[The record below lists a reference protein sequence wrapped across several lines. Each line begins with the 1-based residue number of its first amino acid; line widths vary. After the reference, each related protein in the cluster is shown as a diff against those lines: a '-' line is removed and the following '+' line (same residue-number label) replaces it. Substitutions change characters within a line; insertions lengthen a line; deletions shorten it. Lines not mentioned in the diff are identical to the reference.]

1 VPTQRIGQRLPRSL
15 LAACTPLLLL
25 GGWTLTAQAADG
37 GIAADAPH
45 GLSVTVYR
53 APQRESGSIELDD
66 LEGFALITETRT
78 VHLPAGVTRLRF
90 EGVADGIEPESAI
103 ISGLPDGVIEKNR
116 DARILSPAALFEA
129 AVGKPVE
136 LRRTNPKTGKMERLM
151 GTVLADA
158 AGVVFES
165 DQGIEAL
172 RCSGLPETFSFEP
185 PADLSAKPTLSVLVK
200 SETALTREVTLS
212 YLATGFDWAATYSA
226 TLSPDETSMAL
237 GAWVTLANSNGSGFP
252 QANTQ
257 VVAGRLNRESGEVQP
272 MAMGRDPIAQCWP
285 RGSTSDQPPGM
296 MLFNRDRQFK
306 KSVMAPAAAM
316 ARMDDS
322 LQEVVVTG
330 SRVQQEQ
337 LGDLKLY
344 RVPDRT
350 TVAARQLKQVRLMD
364 RERIPVSSVYGFEVS
379 SDDDAEDPQPAHRL
393 LRTQNTLAN
402 HLGLPL
408 PSGSVDVYAQRD
420 SGALLQHESKLKD
433 LAIDQEV
440 EIDMGSVP
448 DVEVQVQDASIW
460 ADSAHAKWVPW
471 LPGIKLRSV
480 NQAIWLM
487 VTISNALPHRIDF
500 ELQQYLDAGATV
512 VRADH
517 AISRKNGRP
526 MFRLKVPAQGSI
538 TVHYQLA
545 ETEDQAVRSP

>member
-1 VPTQRIGQRLPRSL
+1 MSMLRIGRKLPLRLLGACVPL
-15 LAACTPLLLL
+15 LAL
-25 GGWTLTAQAADG
+25 GGLPLFARAAEVA
-37 GIAADAPH
+37 IAADAPH

-53 APQRESGSIELDD
+53 APQRESGSIELND

-90 EGVADGIEPESAI
+90 EGVADGIEPVSAI

-116 DARILSPAALFEA
+116 DARILSPAALFES
-129 AVGKPVE
+129 AVGKQVE
-136 LRRTNPKTGKMERLM
+136 LRRTNRKTGKVERLV
-151 GTVLADA
+151 GTVLSDA
-158 AGVVFES
+158 RGVTFQS
-165 DQGIEAL
+165 AQGIEAL

-200 SETALTREVTLS
+200 SETALSREVTLS

-226 TLSPDETSMAL
+226 TLSPDETSMDL

-257 VVAGRLNRESGEVQP
+257 VVAGRLNRESGEVEP
-272 MAMGRDPIAQCWP
+272 MAMGGYPIAQCWP

-296 MLFNRDRQFK
+296 MMFNRDRQFK

-316 ARMDDS
+316 ARMDDGV
-322 LQEVVVTG
+322 QEVVVTG
-330 SRVQQEQ
+330 SKVQQEQ

-344 RVPDRT
+344 RIPDRT
-350 TVAARQLKQVRLMD
+350 TVAARQSKQVRLMD
-364 RERIPVSSVYGFEVS
+364 RERIPVSTVYAFEVS
-379 SDDDAEDPQPAHRL
+379 SDDDAGDAQPAHRL

-408 PSGSVDVYAQRD
+408 PSGSVDVYGQRD
-420 SGALLQHESKLKD
+420 GGALLQHESKLKD

-440 EIDMGSVP
+440 EIDMGTVP
-448 DVEVQVQDASIW
+448 DVEVQVEDASVW
-460 ADSAHAKWVPW
+460 ADTAHAKQVPW

-480 NQAIWLM
+480 NGAIWVM
-487 VTISNALPHRIDF
+487 VTISNALPHPIDF
-500 ELQQYLDAGATV
+500 ELQQYLDEGAAM

-526 MFRLKVPAQGSI
+526 LFRLKVPAQSSI

-545 ETEDQAVRSP
+545 DTEDQVIRSP

>member
-1 VPTQRIGQRLPRSL
+1 MLRIGHKLPHRL
-15 LAACTPLLLL
+15 LAVWAPLLALAGL
-25 GGWTLTAQAADG
+25 PQAARAAEG

-45 GLSVTVYR
+45 ALSVTVYR

-129 AVGKPVE
+129 AVGKQVE
-136 LRRTNPKTGKMERLM
+136 LRRTIRKTGRMERLV
-151 GTVLADA
+151 GTVLSDA
-158 AGVVFES
+158 NGVTFQS
-165 DQGIEAL
+165 AQGIEAL

-185 PADLSAKPTLSVLVK
+185 IADLSAKPTLSVLVK

-226 TLSPDETSMAL
+226 TLSPDETSMDL
-237 GAWVTLANSNGSGFP
+237 GAWVTLANSNGTGFS
-252 QANTQ
+252 QAHTQ
-257 VVAGRLNRESGEVQP
+257 VVAGRLNRESDEVEP
-272 MAMGRDPIAQCWP
+272 LEMGTYPIAQCWP
-285 RGSTSDQPPGM
+285 QRSTSDQPPV
-296 MLFNRDRQFK
+296 MLFEARDRMFK
-306 KSVMAPAAAM
+306 KSVMAPAAM
-316 ARMDDS
+316 ALADKG

-330 SRVQQEQ
+330 AKVQQEQ

-344 RVPDRT
+344 RVPERT
-350 TVAARQLKQVRLMD
+350 TVASRQSKQVRLMD
-364 RERIPVSSVYGFEVS
+364 RDQIPVTTMYGFDVS
-379 SDDDAEDPQPAHRL
+379 ADDDEENARPAHRL

-408 PSGSVDVYAQRD
+408 PSGSVAVYGQRD
-420 SGALLQHESKLKD
+420 GGTLLQHESKLKD
-433 LAIDQEV
+433 LAVDQEV
-440 EIDMGSVP
+440 EIDLGTVP
-448 DVEVQVQDASIW
+448 DVEVQVQDASLW
-460 ADSAHAKWVPW
+460 ADSAHAKQVPW
-471 LPGIKLRSV
+471 LPGMKLRSLHEATWV
-480 NQAIWLM
+480 M
-487 VTISNALPHRIDF
+487 VTISNALPHPIDF
-500 ELQQYLDAGATV
+500 ELQQYLDEGAAM

-526 MFRLKVPAQGSI
+526 LFRLKVPAQGST

-545 ETEDQAVRSP
+545 ETEDQIIRSP

>member
-1 VPTQRIGQRLPRSL
+1 VPALRIGHNLPHRL
-15 LAACTPLLLL
+15 LAACAPLLAL
-25 GGWTLTAQAADG
+25 GGSPHIARAAEGQA
-37 GIAADAPH
+37 AADAPH

-53 APQRESGSIELDD
+53 APQRESGSIELND

-78 VHLPAGVTRLRF
+78 VHLPAGVSRLRF
-90 EGVADGIEPESAI
+90 EGVADGIEPASAI
-103 ISGLPDGVIEKNR
+103 ISGLPEGVIEKNR
-116 DARILSPAALFEA
+116 DARILSPSALFQA
-129 AVGKPVE
+129 AVGKQVE
-136 LRRTNPKTGKMERLM
+136 LRRTNPKTGQVEQLL
-151 GTVLADA
+151 GTVLSDA
-158 AGVVFES
+158 GGVSFQS
-165 DQGIEAL
+165 AHGIEAL

-185 PADLSAKPTLSVLVK
+185 LADLSAKPTLSVLVK
-200 SETALTREVTLS
+200 SEVALTREVTLS

-226 TLSPDETSMAL
+226 TLSPDATTMQL
-237 GAWVTLANSNGSGFP
+237 GAWVTLANSNGTGFP
-252 QANTQ
+252 LAHTQ
-257 VVAGRLNRESGEVQP
+257 VVAGRLNRESDEVEP
-272 MAMGRDPIAQCWP
+272 MELGIYPIAQCWP

-296 MLFNRDRQFK
+296 MMFNLDRQFK
-306 KSVMAPAAAM
+306 KSAMAPAAAM

-322 LQEVVVTG
+322 LQEVAVTG

-350 TVAARQLKQVRLMD
+350 TVAARQSKQVRLMD
-364 RERIPVSSVYGFEVS
+364 RERIPVSTVYGFEVS
-379 SDDDAEDPQPAHRL
+379 SDDDAEAAQPAHRL

-408 PSGSVDVYAQRD
+408 PSGSVDVYAQREG
-420 SGALLQHESKLKD
+420 GALLQHESKLKD

-440 EIDMGSVP
+440 EIDMGTVP
-448 DVEVQVQDASIW
+448 DVEVQVQDASVW
-460 ADSAHAKWVPW
+460 ADTAHAKQAPW

-480 NQAIWLM
+480 NEATWVM
-487 VTISNALPHRIDF
+487 VTISNALPRPIDF
-500 ELQQYLDAGATV
+500 ELQQYLDEGAAV

-538 TVHYQLA
+538 TVHYQMA
-545 ETEDQAVRSP
+545 ETSDQAIRSP